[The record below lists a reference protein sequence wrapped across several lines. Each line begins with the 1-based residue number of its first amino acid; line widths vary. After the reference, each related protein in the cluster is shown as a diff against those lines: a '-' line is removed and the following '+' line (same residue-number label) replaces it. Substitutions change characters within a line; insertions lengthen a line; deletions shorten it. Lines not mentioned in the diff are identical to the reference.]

1 MALIYF
7 FCVQDFI
14 CKAFIM
20 YYLYRHWVSNPS
32 LPVSQVS
39 SDIGLTRTIAERARM
54 LDEIEKLYSP
64 LPE

>member
-1 MALIYF
+1 
-7 FCVQDFI
+7 
-14 CKAFIM
+14 M